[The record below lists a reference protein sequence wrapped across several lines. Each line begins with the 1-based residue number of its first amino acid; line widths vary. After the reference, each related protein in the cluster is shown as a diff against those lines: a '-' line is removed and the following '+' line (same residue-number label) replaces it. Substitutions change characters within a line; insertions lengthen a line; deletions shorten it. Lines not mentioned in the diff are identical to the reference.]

1 MRRRIAAVLG
11 VLSVLGACT
20 GSDAPLPPPSGSTI
34 ATDDASIGPVRADQ
48 PKWRPDGANWAITLS
63 WEPPEGVE
71 LDHYVVLRDGRTLT
85 EDVTEP
91 SFVDEDATPAARYRY
106 SVLGVDTEGTRTEP
120 GSVSIRTKKLSLVD
134 ARLQGRFVVRL
145 DRGAFSGLQGTP
157 RDIPG
162 LGLQFEPACNAGPCP
177 VTLAI
182 RGSGRYGPLRRN
194 GASYS
199 GTVRGPFTIRSCQG
213 GTVDA
218 TLVVGVRIR
227 TAGAVGGQWRAT
239 AIQGSIQESAAP
251 AGCLTGRISWTFKG
265 RSS

>member
-1 MRRRIAAVLG
+1 MAAVWGL
-11 VLSVLGACT
+11 LTVLGACT

-34 ATDDASIGPVRADQ
+34 PTELG
-48 PKWRPDGANWAITLS
+48 
-63 WEPPEGVE
+63 PPEGVE

-85 EDVTEP
+85 QDVTEP

-106 SVLGVDTEGTRTEP
+106 SVLGVDAEGTRTEP
-120 GSVSIRTKKLSLVD
+120 GSVSIRTRKMSPVD
-134 ARLQGRFVVRL
+134 ARLHGRFVVRL
-145 DRGAFSGLQGTP
+145 DRGTFSGLQGTP

-162 LGLQFEPACNAGPCP
+162 LGLQFEPACKAGPCP

-182 RGSGRYGPLRRN
+182 RGSGRYGPLRRH

-239 AIQGSIQESAAP
+239 AIQGSIQESAAL
-251 AGCLTGRISWTFKG
+251 AGCLTGRISWTFEG